1 MKAPWQKAS
10 KKPDQVWEVV
20 RENDLDDFPS
30 MPRPPGRIY
39 GNLAIGKHRRNST
52 TPGFA
57 SLFVLLV
64 ARQGH
69 PACLGNKIIP
79 DF

>member
-1 MKAPWQKAS
+1 M
-10 KKPDQVWEVV
+10 
-20 RENDLDDFPS
+20 
-30 MPRPPGRIY
+30 
-39 GNLAIGKHRRNST
+39 RNST
-52 TPGFA
+52 GPGLL